1 MGKNQKP
8 AVSSQFSPI
17 SPSSRRKRAMLFY
30 REEKKHSLPGSQV
43 SSGTITVNVDSS
55 HFVYK

>member
-1 MGKNQKP
+1 
-8 AVSSQFSPI
+8 
-17 SPSSRRKRAMLFY
+17 MLFY

-43 SSGTITVNVDSS
+43 SGGTITVNVDSS